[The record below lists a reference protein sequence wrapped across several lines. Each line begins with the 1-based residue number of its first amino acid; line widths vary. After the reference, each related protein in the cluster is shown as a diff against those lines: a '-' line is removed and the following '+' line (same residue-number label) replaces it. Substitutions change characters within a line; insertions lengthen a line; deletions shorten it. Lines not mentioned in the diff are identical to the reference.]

1 MGRPLNKKF
10 FGNRNTGST
19 STTAD
24 NYGIGGEGVASV
36 TANTEGSY
44 TTALP
49 TASFSAPNIPTG
61 VTTTGI
67 VHGKA
72 LSAATTSNG
81 TGYNFGDTLTV
92 VGGTSTSA
100 ATFTVASTVIVAAV
114 KSAGGSGYVDGDVL
128 TFSTGFSPT
137 LTLRVN
143 RPGGGTGS
151 PDNFTITQAGRRTSA
166 NPTNPVS
173 ADSRTGSGSGCTVTL
188 TFGVYSFSTVVTQG
202 DYTVIPS
209 SPVSFTGGSGT
220 GTAATVPFGVS
231 GIEITEKGSGYV
243 SVADAAITFSGGTA
257 SYTPV
262 LTTDSGSVGSDTNE
276 ENAIS
281 ITAYIPADGE
291 AGYISGAGGS
301 SAVAADIMRQSG
313 RNKYVVRTAQGVGRV
328 KLVAATPTKGE
339 ASIIATDS
347 AGGTYYVTELRG
359 RRAHII
365 KGDQTGTQFTTGN
378 DGIDVAWT
386 FNGTSGTK
394 VLDTQPYLAAGVN
407 VKIANA

>member
-1 MGRPLNKKF
+1 MGRPLSKKF
-10 FGNRNTGST
+10 IGNRNIGTTGT
-19 STTAD
+19 GD

-36 TANTEGSY
+36 TANTVGSY

-49 TASFSAPNIPTG
+49 TATFSTPNIPGG
-61 VTTTGI
+61 VRTTGI
-67 VHGKA
+67 VHGNA
-72 LSAATTSNG
+72 LSASTTSNG

-114 KSAGGSGYVDGDVL
+114 KSAGGSGYADGDVL

-209 SPVSFTGGSGT
+209 SPVSFTGGGT

-231 GIEITEKGSGYV
+231 GIVITEKGSGYT
-243 SVADAAITFSGGTA
+243 SVADAAITFSGGA
-257 SYTPV
+257 AAATPV
-262 LTTDSGSVGSDTNE
+262 LTTTTGQQYAGDNIATGGGRNVTTYQ
-276 ENAIS
+276 ENAILIYAKTTS
-281 ITAYIPADGE
+281 GGTSQIGDIVSQKGRSTFKVITADGTADCLLK
-291 AGYISGAGGS
+291 A
-301 SAVAADIMRQSG
+301 SAVSAA
-313 RNKYVVRTAQGVGRV
+313 
-328 KLVAATPTKGE
+328 GE
-339 ASIIATDS
+339 CTITATDS
-347 AGGTYYVTELRG
+347 DGDTYYVTKISSHRCTITRG
-359 RRAHII
+359 
-365 KGDQTGTQFTTGN
+365 TGTQFVTGQS
-378 DGIDVAWT
+378 VPWT
-386 FNGTSGTK
+386 FGSA
-394 VLDTQPYLAAGVN
+394 VEDVS
-407 VKIANA
+407 VKIPNA

>member
-1 MGRPLNKKF
+1 MGRPLSKKF
-10 FGNRNTGST
+10 IGNRNIGTTGT
-19 STTAD
+19 GD

-67 VHGKA
+67 VHGHA
-72 LSAATTSNG
+72 LSASTTANG

-114 KSAGGSGYVDGDVL
+114 KSAGGSGYADGDVL

-188 TFGVYSFSTVVTQG
+188 TFGVYSFSTVVIQG

-243 SVADAAITFSGGTA
+243 SVADAAITFSGGAA

-262 LTTDSGSVGSDTNE
+262 LTTDSGNVGSGTNQ
-276 ENAIS
+276 ENAIQ
-281 ITAYIPADGE
+281 ITAWVPATGT
-291 AGYISGAGGS
+291 AGNISGNGT
-301 SAVAADIMRQSG
+301 SAVAGDIIRQCG
-313 RNKYVVRTAQGVGRV
+313 NGKYIVRTAQGVGRV
-328 KLVAATPTKGE
+328 KLVAGTPAVGE
-339 ASIIATDS
+339 ATIIATDS
-347 AGGTYYVTELRG
+347 AGGNYYVTKISD
-359 RRAHII
+359 RRCNIV
-365 KGDQTGTQFTTGN
+365 KGNQSGTQFTTGT
-378 DGIDVAWT
+378 DGINVSWT

-394 VLDTQPYLAAGVN
+394 VLNEQPYLTADVN
-407 VKIANA
+407 VKISNA

>member
-1 MGRPLNKKF
+1 MGRPLSKKF
-10 FGNRNTGST
+10 IGNRNIGTTGT
-19 STTAD
+19 SD

-100 ATFTVASTVIVAAV
+100 ATFTVASTVVVAAV
-114 KSAGGSGYVDGDVL
+114 KSAGGSGYADGDVL

-188 TFGVYSFSTVVTQG
+188 TFGVYSFSTVVIQG

-209 SPVSFTGGSGT
+209 SPVSFTGGGT

-231 GIEITEKGSGYV
+231 GIVITEKGSGYT
-243 SVADAAITFSGGTA
+243 SVADAAITFSGGAA

-262 LTTDSGSVGSDTNE
+262 LTTDSGNVGSGTNQ
-276 ENAIS
+276 ENAIQ
-281 ITAYIPADGE
+281 ITAWVPATGT
-291 AGYISGAGGS
+291 AGNISGNGT
-301 SAVAADIMRQSG
+301 SAVAGDIIRQCG
-313 RNKYVVRTAQGVGRV
+313 NGKYIVRTAQGVGRV
-328 KLVAATPTKGE
+328 KLVAGTPAVGE
-339 ASIIATDS
+339 ATIIATDS
-347 AGGTYYVTELRG
+347 AGGNYYVTKISD
-359 RRAHII
+359 RRCNIV
-365 KGDQTGTQFTTGN
+365 KGNQSGTQFTTGTG
-378 DGIDVAWT
+378 GINVSWT

-394 VLDTQPYLAAGVN
+394 VLAEQPYLTANVN
-407 VKIANA
+407 VKISNA